1 MNRKDILQQLAAG
14 EITREEA
21 EQRLTELGNPVPKT
35 IATPPSTTNKGS
47 STGCLIIAIIIGV
60 ILLVLCGLF
69 VGFLLFLKPRVV
81 EPYEHNMMHHG
92 SSMHGE
98 IRINGKSVYP
108 NNHGSTITINGK
120 PVRANDHGTTVT
132 INGKRVSGGGGN
144 WTGIESAITSDPDAP
159 ANPTAEAEP
168 DRPIDPIPLAS
179 DDEEGEQ

>member
-14 EITREEA
+14 KITREEA

-69 VGFLLFLKPRVV
+69 VGFLLLR
-81 EPYEHNMMHHG
+81 MHHG

-98 IRINGKSVYP
+98 IRINGKSVHP

-144 WTGIESAITSDPDAP
+144 WTGIESAIISDPDAP
-159 ANPTAEAEP
+159 TNPTAEAEP